1 MYLGHI
7 GLATQHQTYLW
18 TCGCWKINSDGKVQ
32 LGSGSGHFA
41 LNAEPEPGIR
51 FRFGSAFERVRTQQ
65 SSGILVGMKLVK
77 ENTNRCLLS
86 FSRLYEFFE
95 ITSTRFDGLQAKL
108 FHQRFGSMSERD
120 SAVNVEPDVQCRF
133 KTRLDLEPKHGVQ
146 FLLFSY
152 ESHLIYDITDSYDST
167 FSAVERHFT
176 LYDISPISTL
186 LERLVESELGY
197 NRAENILALSEIL
210 KGLDRGIQG
219 LHHNIRLIARQGK
232 LAFGAIWCI
241 LGFLEGAE
249 MHNKEEKHRMCISTL
264 HQRVGQSSAGD
275 AIMLEG
281 RIM

>member
-1 MYLGHI
+1 MYI
-7 GLATQHQTYLW
+7 GDT
-18 TCGCWKINSDGKVQ
+18 GKINSDGKVQ

-65 SSGILVGMKLVK
+65 SSGILVGMKLLQ

-108 FHQRFGSMSERD
+108 FHQRFGGTGHEVHDLNWLQKHIGKFGPNELMGSSSKSTIGSMSERN

-133 KTRLDLEPKHGVQ
+133 KTRLDLEPKYGVQ
-146 FLLFSY
+146 FGPVQCECLF
-152 ESHLIYDITDSYDST
+152 
-167 FSAVERHFT
+167 
-176 LYDISPISTL
+176 
-186 LERLVESELGY
+186 Y
-197 NRAENILALSEIL
+197 N
-210 KGLDRGIQG
+210 IQV
-219 LHHNIRLIARQGK
+219 
-232 LAFGAIWCI
+232 AFGGKRAIWCI
-241 LGFLEGAE
+241 LGFLKETE

-264 HQRVGQSSAGD
+264 YQRVGQSSAGD

-281 RIM
+281 RIMWNAKTMIIWNVVGLQTAVWVRYPGIGSSVEQSISVGAIQ